1 MKPQSNILRSRSTH
15 KPIYVEMDRYKA
27 RDWGYQST
35 KHMIIPRFVMGRY
48 KKRVPPPTQDEFPV
62 FKNLATSQ
70 SSNNLYKR
78 ELKPAIFR
86 SYILSQI
93 ATLPGAVK
101 VEENKINDDQRKKEK
116 IRVVKNNNICFRNKL
131 NNIYGSKAPFLPGS
145 REEKKDDDNIK
156 VTVRTMKTHENIK
169 VNLNNNNQKLKVN
182 KIKKVVSPDRN
193 RIKRNKSAQKKS
205 VK

>member
-86 SYILSQI
+86 SYICDFTRSS
-93 ATLPGAVK
+93 K
-101 VEENKINDDQRKKEK
+101 SRRK
-116 IRVVKNNNICFRNKL
+116 
-131 NNIYGSKAPFLPGS
+131 
-145 REEKKDDDNIK
+145 
-156 VTVRTMKTHENIK
+156 
-169 VNLNNNNQKLKVN
+169 
-182 KIKKVVSPDRN
+182 
-193 RIKRNKSAQKKS
+193 
-205 VK
+205 